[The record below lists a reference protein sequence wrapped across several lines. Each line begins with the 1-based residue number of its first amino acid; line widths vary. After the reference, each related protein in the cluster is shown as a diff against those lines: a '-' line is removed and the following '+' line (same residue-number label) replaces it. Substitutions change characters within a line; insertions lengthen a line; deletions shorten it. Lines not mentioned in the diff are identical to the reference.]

1 MTQEQIALEQCQEL
15 FDKEVVRIDLIPMSG
30 SDMKVPFAVPFISE
44 MKGSYPNPVDPT
56 THTLP
61 ANWDGA
67 VFANSKLTLSRK
79 SADQPD
85 ALIGDGMKMTPSV
98 SREASGVTRKF
109 SLQVPCIAGFT
120 EIRAKESAVQNCG
133 DFMVIATAHDGS
145 QYLLY
150 TLPNTSTFAI
160 DDQVATA
167 GTFAVKIELQS
178 RSGVIRLTA

>member
-30 SDMKVPFAVPFISE
+30 STMVVPFAVPFVSE
-44 MKGSYPNPVDPT
+44 MKGSYPNQSPLPT
-56 THTLP
+56 
-61 ANWDGA
+61 GA
-67 VFANSKLTLSRK
+67 SSFLTEVLTLSRK

-98 SREASGVTRKF
+98 SREPSGVTRKF

-120 EIRAKESAVQNCG
+120 EIRTKESAVQNCG